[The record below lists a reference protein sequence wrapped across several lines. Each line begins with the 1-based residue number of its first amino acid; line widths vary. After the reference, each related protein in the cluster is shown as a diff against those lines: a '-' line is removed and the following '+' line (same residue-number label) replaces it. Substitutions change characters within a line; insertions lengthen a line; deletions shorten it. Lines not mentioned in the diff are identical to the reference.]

1 MYPFKQLIN
10 YNTQWFLPTP
20 PKKKK
25 KKNQYSV
32 DTDYCR
38 GCFKALRAN

>member
-10 YNTQWFLPTP
+10 FNTQWFLPP
-20 PKKKK
+20 